1 MSNPATI
8 LLGGYDA
15 KSCPEKTRKSY
26 APEYIGIELDSIP
39 PGDLARMEAGIRFE
53 TEIGD
58 RWESSIGKK
67 HFHRIEQCD
76 RTDESKARRAL
87 ATSALMADPG
97 DVIVIWNARLEPQ
110 KSTNRTGEPDALV
123 RIGTFSDGRP
133 MWAPVDVK
141 DHRSLEGTRGSQPW
155 DLSELSDPVNST
167 LRTLSDG
174 VPQKVDGIQ
183 LAHYHRML
191 VHLGYAGTPRGGI
204 IGREGVILW
213 HDLTRELYRHQV
225 LGLTGSLSYYDHEFG
240 NRVMI
245 AKAARRGE
253 SLTGPEWKAECT
265 SCQFRTT
272 CHDELRIDL
281 DHITLLP
288 GVTPDRARAHYA
300 RGVKTVADL
309 ARLDYLTATLVDS
322 GVDVTSAVTQAA
334 LLDGATPVSD
344 FCNASD
350 TANFVNSGIK
360 TASDMASLDDRTAGY
375 SGSKVWKLAET
386 IDRARVAKVGK
397 VHLARGVSYVSCE
410 RTAIEED
417 LDIED
422 SNGYVYLIGVR
433 TTGRKRVGED
443 VRNRAEYHSFVNWDK
458 SPEGEARVFAEF
470 WEHVKGMRTYAK
482 TNRWGYRLYHYSH
495 HEPSS
500 FKALAIRHN
509 GLPGIPTLDEVI
521 AFFEQKDVIDMYP
534 LMTSQLIWPTESSTL
549 KELAKWVRFT
559 WRDSDPGG
567 GNSMAWYDNAV
578 NHIEETVREENRKR
592 ILEYNADD
600 VAAQVALR
608 DWLTRLGEVRQPGK
622 RLPGVDRLDARF
634 RPRRS
639 SRNSVRSVEKVS

>member
-1 MSNPATI
+1 MSTPATI

-26 APEYIGIELDSIP
+26 APEYIGIELDPTP
-39 PGDLARMEAGIRFE
+39 PGDLARMDSGIRFE
-53 TEIGD
+53 SEVGD
-58 RWESSIGKK
+58 RWERELGATG
-67 HFHRIEQCD
+67 FHRIEACD
-76 RTDESKARRAL
+76 RTPESKARRAAATAAVL
-87 ATSALMADPG
+87 ANPG
-97 DVIVIWNARLEPQ
+97 DVVVIWNARLEPQ
-110 KSTNRTGEPDALV
+110 TDANRTGEPDALV
-123 RIGTFSDGRP
+123 RVGTSSDGTP
-133 MWAPVDVK
+133 IWAPVDVK
-141 DHRSLEGTRGSQPW
+141 DHRSLEGTRGAQQW
-155 DLSELSDPVNST
+155 DISDLATPIEAT
-167 LRTLSDG
+167 PRTLSDG

-191 VHLGYAGTPRGGI
+191 EKLGYAGAPRGGI
-204 IGREGVILW
+204 IGREGVIVW
-213 HDLTRELYRHQV
+213 HDLARELYRHQD
-225 LGLTGSLSYYDHEFG
+225 LGTIGALAFYDHEFA

-253 SLTGPEWKAECT
+253 ALTGPEWKGDCA

-288 GVTPDRARAHYA
+288 GVTPERARAHYA
-300 RGVKTVADL
+300 RGVKTIAAM
-309 ARLDYLTATLVDS
+309 ARLDHATARLVDDS
-322 GVDVTSAVTQAA
+322 VDVAAAITQAS
-334 LLDGATPVSD
+334 LLDGATPVAE
-344 FCNASD
+344 FCKEAD
-350 TANFVNSGIK
+350 AIKLTAAGFA
-360 TASDMASLDDRTAGY
+360 TAADLNRLDARTAAY
-375 SGSKVWKLAET
+375 SGVKVWNLADT

-397 VHLARGVSYVSCE
+397 VHLARGVSYVNIE

-417 LDIED
+417 IDIED

-443 VRNRAEYHSFVNWDK
+443 VKNRAEYHSFVNWDQT
-458 SPEGEARVFAEF
+458 PEGEARVFAEF

-482 TNRWGYRLYHYSH
+482 THRYGYRLYHYSH

-500 FKALAIRHN
+500 FKALAVRHA
-509 GLPGIPTLDEVI
+509 GKPGVPTLDEVV
-521 AFFEQKDVIDMYP
+521 ALFAEKVVVDMYP
-534 LMTSQLIWPTESSTL
+534 LLTTQLIWPTESSTL

-559 WRDSDPGG
+559 WRDSEPGG

-578 NHIEETVREENRKR
+578 NSVDETVREDNRKR

-608 DWLTRLGEVRQPGK
+608 DWLTRLGEVRQLGK

-639 SRNSVRSVEKVS
+639 ARSGEKVS